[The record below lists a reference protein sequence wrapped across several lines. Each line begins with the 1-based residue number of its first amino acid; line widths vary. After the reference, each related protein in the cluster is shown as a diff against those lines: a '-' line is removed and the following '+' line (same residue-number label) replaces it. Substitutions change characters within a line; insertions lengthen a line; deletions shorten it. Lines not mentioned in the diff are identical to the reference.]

1 MSGML
6 RFTSFYP
13 TLVPQGKIECLESS
27 PVGKPPDSWARTR
40 SWSCTCTPPPARAT
54 CLKMSKQTV
63 ANLAIV
69 PDDRL
74 VAVDVETLLGRVLD
88 VAEWIVGVG
97 GGSVPVCAVSSFS
110 KIGKEKVYRHCQTK
124 IFISKIIFIGCCLT
138 CLASS

>member
-1 MSGML
+1 ML

-27 PVGKPPDSWARTR
+27 PVGKPPGSWARTR

-63 ANLAIV
+63 SNLAIV

-88 VAEWIVGVG
+88 VAEGIVGVG
-97 GGSVPVCAVSSFS
+97 GGSVPVCAVFFIFKDWQGKGLSSLSNGNFQLKKYFVS
-110 KIGKEKVYRHCQTK
+110 VVV
-124 IFISKIIFIGCCLT
+124 
-138 CLASS
+138 